1 MALFRKFK
9 GKDSDS
15 ETETDIRR
23 TQTSVVPKSN
33 HTPPISHPNDLL
45 QKLGKVPLSIENH
58 LDSKRS
64 KEAAIHQRKEDRR
77 VLNEGGN
84 FEVQVHIQEL
94 RDLVGLDQGG
104 SSDPIVTVTIMD
116 QKKSTKKIEDKTNI
130 TLNQDIFFSL
140 KALEPR
146 QLPRTKC
153 VIEVF
158 DHNSVFPNKLIGAF
172 TFNLGSIYYRKH
184 HEIYN
189 QWVALSNYEI
199 SEQHN
204 YDTEDSDAKYS
215 DDDHQEKHQDRV
227 RVHGIQGSLKLSI
240 RVLGANDEPYTHGDD
255 EDIGTYV
262 GDNGLVLLPPSITQK
277 PYKLTVRIHEYKHFP
292 RLDEDPMAFLQRF
305 QHNYSYYKDKK
316 VKNNKFLNGLRALG
330 PDAWSSKEEREKK
343 KQRRLDPFFVVDF
356 AGMRVNSIDSRWEVN
371 NGKGCDGKV
380 YIQFELP
387 VMEPTHCEYI
397 DIEFRDKDITDN
409 DLIGI
414 IRMNYHQTKQQQVKP
429 RWYHIYGAPVG
440 DEINPYA
447 IKMNRGVLP
456 GTYFRGQCLM
466 DVELTKQPRPPSINC
481 AHFGGRNNDDPT
493 NYELT
498 CDIYCG
504 TEMYDAS
511 DDMFI
516 EVSIGNSRE
525 RVKCTQ
531 RESYQQDDDSKPS
544 CGHIDIFHKEEKKR
558 ESWTIYKRVTLQVL
572 MKDIANDTT
581 WGQNMLDRF
590 IFVYLCVGKPKDE
603 QPERIAYHRIP
614 LKDIF
619 KHTPKDP
626 PQWYDMREDMVWDKY
641 PDGVFPGSLLMTL
654 YCKKQSQ
661 KYKVALPNLDDQRT
675 KLKKKPKMCLRCD
688 VFLGR
693 HLASSDL
700 FSPCDAY
707 LQVRFCGKSAKTK
720 VCMDRPDPQWFQTL
734 FIEDIQVPDLE
745 YAPAIYC
752 EILDHNDNEK
762 DTPIGRFKQVPI
774 EVCIDRGGKHKEKKE
789 YPLKSPENDD
799 DVEGTVIAQFQLSND
814 KQKIEEDPPILTGID
829 SIETEPYSVH
839 IVVLGLRD
847 VSSLLG
853 VHECCV
859 VFELGGKKYTSRKSE
874 DPEPRNPNFCQII
887 HFDVELPEDDT
898 FLPNFN
904 ISVVDSVFGGLIERT
919 IGYASKPVSELKA
932 MEQQRNQQRN
942 QFLEEQKTMRKYV
955 QDKTLMAQGNVQDQE
970 EVKLEMPEDDE
981 KETLLSQTQQH
992 IAMSETEKKEEEK
1005 EKKKEDPSAEFV
1017 YFDEPKSQDKLEEL
1031 MQSTSIEP
1039 KMQKYMRTK
1048 DGDRDTYDDE
1058 LEDELRKQ
1066 KLGNYTLKPFVNI
1079 PLYSVGKNKRNIGTF
1094 KGLVSFEPK
1103 QPRLIEIDVYEWKDL
1118 QLPIA
1123 NDSLKPWVVVTF
1135 GKTELTSSWSAQQN
1149 DADRV
1154 RVIKRTFQIP
1164 VIGPVFAE
1172 NDEVRIAVW
1181 NETPRKKDKDYV
1193 IGSGSYKYSP
1203 DATLDGWISL
1213 KNARHQNVGKVLV
1226 QMKVT
1231 ETTKVRKARVLRM
1244 KDSKYKN
1251 IQKSKSYQQEIK
1263 EMKLDTHMRGVENDI
1278 GMQYI
1283 REITKPQQLYLRV
1296 YVLNGI
1302 DMTPPDGGNKLNDPY
1317 LTVTI
1322 GDQSQTTKPEDTF
1335 ALKKDTFTLKRD
1347 VLPHY
1352 ENDVSPDF
1360 YESFEFLIEMPG
1372 PATLTIECWD
1382 NVIFGIK
1389 DSLIGSTRIDIE
1401 DRWYDPYWREY
1412 VKPKPIETRTIKLH
1426 QMPHGKLKLWMELLT
1441 VQQRNKHP
1449 NLIDISQPENDPY
1462 ELRVIIWECNDIP
1475 VQDQEG
1481 MNDLFCKASFDDGSH
1496 ERKTDLHFRSQA
1508 AWTLN
1513 PCDKDGNTT
1522 DGSFNWRMKF
1532 PIHSLR
1538 KARKALQHVQIEVW
1552 DEDYFSS
1559 NEYIGCV
1566 RVPLRPF
1573 LDVCLSKATKNRCI
1587 WRKNDETKLKYTF
1600 EKWKTDGSLVETGTL
1615 LVTLE
1620 LVPYKLI
1627 DIYPAGNG
1635 REAPNTN
1642 PHLPDPKG
1650 RIKLSLWHP
1659 WRSVRLLLGDRLCCK
1674 LSVVLLIAIIITAI
1688 IQFFPQLFTEF
1699 AVTTV
1704 MSSRRI
1710 SSNLIWGN

>member
-590 IFVYLCVGKPKDE
+590 IFVYLCVGKPEEEPDE
-603 QPERIAYHRIP
+603 RQRIAYHRIRV
-614 LKDIF
+614 KDIF
-619 KHTPKDP
+619 EFNDRDLLIASSDKKNHR
-626 PQWYDMREDMVWDKY
+626 PQWYDMREDLVLDKY
-641 PDGVFPGSLLMTL
+641 PDGAFPGSLLIAL
-654 YCKKQSQ
+654 YCQKIVDPDR
-661 KYKVALPNLDDQRT
+661 KYKI
-675 KLKKKPKMCLRCD
+675 LKPVSPLSRDKQKARVEKMYLRAD
-688 VFLGR
+688 VFFGR
-693 HLASSDL
+693 NITATDSYSA
-700 FSPCDAY
+700 CDAY
-707 LQVRFCGKSAKTK
+707 LQVRFCGKTVRTK
-720 VCMDRPDPQWFQTL
+720 RIKDRTDPEWFETVFLDDIEVPDP
-734 FIEDIQVPDLE
+734 LE

-752 EILDHNDNEK
+752 EVFDDNGASK
-762 DTPIGRFKQVPI
+762 ATPVGRFEQNPNTIQGSKN
-774 EVCIDRGGKHKEKKE
+774 KLFT
-789 YPLKSPENDD
+789 LKSSENDEEMD
-799 DVEGTVIAQFQLSND
+799 GMVFARFQLSRD
-814 KQKIEEDPPILTGID
+814 KEKINKQPIERP
-829 SIETEPYSVH
+829 ETVPHSVH
-839 IVVLGLRD
+839 IVILGLRD
-847 VSSLLG
+847 VSSVLG
-853 VHECCV
+853 VHECSI
-859 VFELGGKKYTSRKSE
+859 VFELDGDKYQSRKSH
-874 DPEPRNPNFCQII
+874 DPEPHNPNFCEII
-887 HFDVELPEDDT
+887 HFDVLLPDDEA

-919 IGYASKPVSELKA
+919 IGYASKPVSELRRT
-932 MEQQRNQQRN
+932 EQQRV
-942 QFLEEQKTMRKYV
+942 QFLLKHQKTLRNIYKDDASLSQTDGEKKV
-955 QDKTLMAQGNVQDQE
+955 DAIE
-970 EVKLEMPEDDE
+970 EEDLKIEMPADEEHEMLRQAQQSIELSDQKQEKDDE
-981 KETLLSQTQQH
+981 KKQKKDD
-992 IAMSETEKKEEEK
+992 EK
-1005 EKKKEDPSAEFV
+1005 FV
-1017 YFDEPKSQDKLEEL
+1017 YFDVDDNKKAELVPPKK
-1031 MQSTSIEP
+1031 
-1039 KMQKYMRTK
+1039 QKWMFTK
-1048 DGDRDTYDDE
+1048 HGERKIYDDE
-1058 LEDELRKQ
+1058 LEDALRKD
-1066 KLGNYTLKPFVNI
+1066 KDDYPLSPFLDI
-1079 PLYSVGKNKRNIGTF
+1079 PIYSVGKNKRNIGTF
-1094 KGLVSFEPK
+1094 KGLISFAPK
-1103 QPRLIEIDVYEWKDL
+1103 QPKLIVIDIYECKGL
-1118 QLPIA
+1118 KLPKLNA
-1123 NDSLKPWVVVTF
+1123 ARDSLQPFVVITF
-1135 GKTELTSSWSAQQN
+1135 NKRELTSSWPAAKQN
-1149 DADRV
+1149 AEL
-1154 RVIKRTFQIP
+1154 IKRTFKIP
-1164 VIGPVFAE
+1164 VIEPVFAD
-1172 NDEVRIAVW
+1172 NDEVRIAIW
-1181 NETPRKKDKDYV
+1181 NKTPKKKDKDYV
-1193 IGSGSYKYSP
+1193 LGYVTYKYSREL
-1203 DATLDGWISL
+1203 AVDGWVFL
-1213 KNARHQNVGKVLV
+1213 KNGRKDNIGKILIEI
-1226 QMKVT
+1226 KV
-1231 ETTKVRKARVLRM
+1231 ETKKASKARVLRM
-1244 KDSKYKN
+1244 KEPQYIKMQTSERYQREIETEEQHEVSKADKCCV
-1251 IQKSKSYQQEIK
+1251 
-1263 EMKLDTHMRGVENDI
+1263 DHDI
-1278 GMQYI
+1278 SMQYI
-1283 REITKPQQLYLRV
+1283 RQITKPKQLYLRV

-1302 DMTPPDGGNKLNDPY
+1302 DMTPPDGGSELNDPY
-1317 LTVTI
+1317 LTVSI
-1322 GDQSQTTKPEDTF
+1322 GDQSQTTKSPDINLF
-1335 ALKKDTFTLKRD
+1335 KKD
-1347 VLPHY
+1347 VLPHTHS
-1352 ENDVSPDF
+1352 DVSPDF
-1360 YESFEFLIEMPG
+1360 YESFEFLIAMPG
-1372 PATLTIECWD
+1372 PSSLTIECWD
-1382 NVIFGIK
+1382 TVIFGIK
-1389 DSLIGSTRIDIE
+1389 DGLIGSTCIDIE
-1401 DRWYDPYWREY
+1401 DRWYDPYWRDY

-1426 QMPHGKLKLWMELLT
+1426 HMPHGKLKLWVELLT
-1441 VQQRNKHP
+1441 VEEKKKHP
-1449 NLIDISQPENDPY
+1449 KLIDISQPANDPY
-1462 ELRVIIWECNDIP
+1462 ELRVIIWECKDVP
-1475 VQDQEG
+1475 VHDQLEM
-1481 MNDLFCKASFDDGSH
+1481 MNDLFCTASFDDGTYPCQ
-1496 ERKTDLHFRSQA
+1496 TDLHFRSEA
-1508 AWTLN
+1508 AWQFN
-1513 PCDKDGNTT
+1513 PCRKGAQTT

-1532 PIHSLR
+1532 PINSLS
-1538 KARKALQHVQIEVW
+1538 KCSQFIQYLNIQVW
-1552 DEDYFSS
+1552 DKDYFTANDS
-1559 NEYIGCV
+1559 IGDV
-1566 RVPLRPF
+1566 NVDLRAF
-1573 LDVCLSKATKNRCI
+1573 LEFCRSKATKNRCI
-1587 WRKNDETKLKYTF
+1587 WRENGNKKIDIPLK
-1600 EKWKTDGSLVETGTL
+1600 KRQKKVGTAIVR
-1615 LVTLE
+1615 VTLE

-1627 DIYPAGNG
+1627 DRFPAGNG
-1635 REAPNTN
+1635 RETPNSN
-1642 PHLPDPKG
+1642 PYLADPSG
-1650 RIKLSLWHP
+1650 RIALSMWHP
-1659 WRSVRLLLGDRLCCK
+1659 FRSIRMLIGKRLCCK
-1674 LSVVLLIAIIITAI
+1674 CSCFLIIGLIITAVI
-1688 IQFFPQLFTEF
+1688 NFFPQLFTEIVVENF
-1699 AVTTV
+1699 FDF
-1704 MSSRRI
+1704 SK
-1710 SSNLIWGN
+1710 N